1 MDNKTAIS
9 QFKAHCLEL
18 IEKLQTDGQ
27 PIIITKRG
35 KPVAKV
41 MPFNNEKVSLLGIL
55 KHKAEIKGD
64 IMAPIDVKWD
74 AQL

>member
-1 MDNKTAIS
+1 MDNKIAIS

-27 PIIITKRG
+27 PIIVTKRG

-41 MPFNNEKVSLLGIL
+41 MPFNNEKVSLFGIL

-64 IMAPIDVKWD
+64 IIDAIDVKWD